1 MKVLTA
7 RNAALALGAATAACS
22 LAMAMRRRS
31 EEFYLNGKVVL
42 ITGGS
47 RGFGLALA
55 REFGEQGAR
64 LALCARDADELERA
78 HTDLSSRNI
87 PAFTYQCDV
96 SDPAQVNEMVQAAC
110 RHYGQLDVL
119 VNNAGVIDVGPLRTM
134 TLADFHRAMNTMFW
148 GTVHTTLA
156 VLPQMLQRGEGRIV
170 NITSVGGK
178 VSVPHLLPYSCAKF
192 AVAAFSEGLR
202 AELSRTRVKSI
213 TIAPGLMRTGSYL
226 NSHFK
231 GDDEREAAWFSLSA
245 TLPGISMSARRAAKQ
260 VIAATKQGTA
270 EKVLS
275 LPANLLARFH
285 GLLPGA
291 TADLLGLLSRG
302 LPNGKGENSRAM
314 KPHIQ
319 SSALLNLMTTL
330 GRRAARQ
337 YLQDHVSEE
346 SLAR

>member
-22 LAMAMRRRS
+22 VAMAVRRRS
-31 EEFYLNGKVVL
+31 EEFDLNGKVVL

-64 LALCARDADELERA
+64 MVLCARDADELQRA
-78 HTDLSSRNI
+78 QADLRQRNI
-87 PAFTYQCDV
+87 PVFTYQCDV
-96 SDPAQVNEMVQAAC
+96 SDPAQVNEMVQAALQ
-110 RHYGQLDVL
+110 HYGQVDVL
-119 VNNAGVIDVGPLRTM
+119 VNNAGVIEVGPLRTM
-134 TLADFHRAMNTMFW
+134 TLEDFHCAMNITFW

-156 VLPQMLQRGEGRIV
+156 VLPHMLERSEGRIV

-192 AVAAFSEGLR
+192 AVVAFSEGLR
-202 AELSRTRVKSI
+202 SELNRTRVKSI

-231 GDDEREAAWFSLSA
+231 GNDEREATWFSLSA
-245 TLPGISMSARRAAKQ
+245 SMPGISMSARRAAKQ
-260 VIAATKQGTA
+260 VIAATKRGTA
-270 EKVLS
+270 EKILS
-275 LPANLLARFH
+275 LPANLLALFH
-285 GLLPGA
+285 GVLPGA

-302 LPNGKGENSRAM
+302 LPNGQGENSRTM
-314 KPHIQ
+314 KSHVQASP
-319 SSALLNLMTTL
+319 LLNLLTTL

-337 YLQDHVSEE
+337 YLQDRVSEE
-346 SLAR
+346 SLAG

>member
-7 RNAALALGAATAACS
+7 RNAALAVGAATAACS
-22 LAMAMRRRS
+22 LTMAMRRRS
-31 EEFYLNGKVVL
+31 EEFDLNGMVVL

-55 REFGEQGAR
+55 REFGEHGAR
-64 LALCARDADELERA
+64 LALCARDPDELERA
-78 HTDLSSRNI
+78 LIDLSSRDI
-87 PAFTYQCDV
+87 PVFTYQCDV
-96 SDPAQVNEMVQAAC
+96 SDPAQVNEMVQAAR

-134 TLADFHRAMNTMFW
+134 TLGDFHRAMDIMFW

-156 VLPQMLQRGEGRIV
+156 VLPHMLERGKGRIV

-192 AVAAFSEGLR
+192 AVVAFSEGLR

-231 GDDEREAAWFSLSA
+231 GDDEREATWFSLSA
-245 TLPGISMSARRAAKQ
+245 SIPGVSISARRAAKQ
-260 VIAATKQGTA
+260 VIAATRRGTA
-270 EKVLS
+270 EKILS
-275 LPANLLARFH
+275 LPANLLVLFH
-285 GLLPGA
+285 GVLPGA

-302 LPNGKGENSRAM
+302 LPNGQGENSRAM
-314 KPHIQ
+314 KSHIQ
-319 SSALLNLMTTL
+319 SNRLLNLLTTL
-330 GRRAARQ
+330 GRRAAGQ
-337 YLQDHVSEE
+337 YLQDRVSEE